1 MKIVTGYRGEAHIT
15 SDDEQAYNSGV
26 WGFTGLGYLDHV
38 VILGVGRGLR
48 AEKTGWTQVTVE
60 CGDAV
65 SQGVHFRIPY
75 GETEVL
81 DFTLPG
87 SGYYRKDLVAF
98 HYTKTLGDDQESVE
112 LAVIEGTPATT
123 MEAAACPTVTT
134 GNIYQGARD
143 VYIPFLR
150 VELNHAYIEHAYQLE
165 NVQTCGGFRSL
176 ENTQAYD
183 AGRIDDAED
192 AISAITENII
202 KVTSALGLL
211 WQAQAAVPAGG
222 TAVIDMGPASTA
234 TYTACLVSATYNSG
248 SPTYDY
254 IGLLFLNRSAGTT
267 HVLDIA
273 KGNSANVVFT
283 AAADGKIT
291 VTNNIN
297 IYCRACA
304 VQIYG

>member
-15 SDDEQAYNSGV
+15 SDDEQAYNIGI
-26 WGFTGLGYLDHV
+26 WGYSSVSDPDHV
-38 VILGVGRGLR
+38 VVLGTGNTLS
-48 AEKTGWTQVTVE
+48 ATKTGNLQATVR

-65 SQGVHFRIPY
+65 CQGIHFRIPY

-81 DFTLPG
+81 TFSTVG

-98 HYTKTLGDDQESVE
+98 HYVKTLGDDQESME
-112 LAVIEGTPATT
+112 LAIIEGTPATT
-123 MEAAACPTVTT
+123 RAAAALPTVTT
-134 GNIYQGARD
+134 GNIYRGARD
-143 VYIPFLR
+143 VYIPFLS
-150 VELNHAYIEHAYQLE
+150 VELSSGSIDHVLQLE
-165 NVQTCGGFRSL
+165 NVHEGGGFRDL
-176 ENTQAYD
+176 KITQAYD

-192 AISAITENII
+192 AISAITENIT
-202 KVTSALGLL
+202 KATSALGLL

-283 AAADGKIT
+283 AASDGKIT

>member
-1 MKIVTGYRGEAHIT
+1 MDIITGHRGVAHVTSADIQAFNLGIVGGANTEEYDANVYVLRTGSRLAATIVSNT
-15 SDDEQAYNSGV
+15 RISIAD
-26 WGFTGLGYLDHV
+26 
-38 VILGVGRGLR
+38 GVG
-48 AEKTGWTQVTVE
+48 V
-60 CGDAV
+60 CG
-65 SQGVHFRIPY
+65 GVAFRIAQ
-75 GETEVL
+75 GTTETVQISAGTAGYKRG
-81 DFTLPG
+81 DFIC
-87 SGYYRKDLVAF
+87 A
-98 HYTKTLGDDQESVE
+98 HYTKNTSTGVENVE
-112 LAVIEGTPATT
+112 LAVLEGTPSPNGYNFPNLPTDSIYEGATDAYYVLYQVYINGT
-123 MEAAACPTVTT
+123 TISSVTRSGT
-134 GNIYQGARD
+134 NTDVYSMSYMGNISRQITDIYSRLTPIQT
-143 VYIPFLR
+143 LTTQ
-150 VELNHAYIEHAYQLE
+150 VETLTTSL
-165 NVQTCGGFRSL
+165 GF
-176 ENTQAYD
+176 
-183 AGRIDDAED
+183 
-192 AISAITENII
+192 
-202 KVTSALGLL
+202 L